1 MPIPIQREFILVL
14 TFPFNLMTMQTPV
27 TYFLKIKTIIVE
39 FSLNFNKIN
48 SIDKSFRTMKKY
60 AIVLF
65 VLFTSC
71 EDIFHEV
78 DNPYLTIDN
87 DQEKINMI
95 NGVYTRLVEIHNPNY
110 FTVLSR
116 SDDVHNYRDRYYEKH
131 DGRYVTVAEPIQYP
145 EITGN
150 IYVNLYTAII
160 NINRLLSVVSLSDE
174 STLAGE
180 LYFLRSYSY
189 FKLARFFGTPPI
201 ILNTEVNYAVEKP
214 DYAEV
219 YNQIEEDM
227 LQALDLLPD
236 TYSEARI
243 PGETPHKGMAKA
255 MLAEIYLN
263 MGGFPLYDKSKYAK
277 AAQLAKEI
285 IDEQNKYNFHL
296 LDDFADLWR
305 EDNTHNT
312 ENIFGLF
319 FNAELGKNKNSLIYN
334 NTSGGSDPN
343 SLTIC
348 FIHPDYKFFTDFP
361 FNYRKYNSF
370 VLGSY
375 KPLRYRSTDSV
386 VNGLIFI
393 PFDPFAPNG
402 SNYYDVGANCL
413 KWMYPS
419 IYPNTSNNKSVKT
432 SSTIYLLRY
441 AQLLLTYAEAKARSG
456 VIDETAFEV
465 VNQIRRRAN
474 HVDLYT
480 PSAFDLPPNLTTEQ
494 FIDSVVWERAWELA
508 MEPDARWFD
517 IIRLDLKD
525 KLETNTVEIPGELL
539 TDDWYFYKIPQED
552 IWNNPNLE

>member
-1 MPIPIQREFILVL
+1 
-14 TFPFNLMTMQTPV
+14 MTMQTPV

-39 FSLNFNKIN
+39 FSLNSKKIK
-48 SIDKSFRTMKKY
+48 SIEKSFGPMKIC
-60 AIVLF
+60 AIVLI
-65 VLFTSC
+65 VLLTSC
-71 EDIFHEV
+71 EKIFHEV
-78 DNPYLTIDN
+78 DNPYLNIDT
-87 DQEKINMI
+87 DQEKINII
-95 NGVYTRLVEIHNPNY
+95 NGVYSRLVEVHNPNY
-110 FTVLSR
+110 FVVLNR
-116 SDDVHNYRDRYYEKH
+116 SDDVHNFANIYYEKR
-131 DGRYVTVAEPIQYP
+131 DGDYGYFGVTNTSVDYP

-150 IYVNLYTAII
+150 IYVNLYTAIV
-160 NINRLLSVVSLSDE
+160 NINRLLSVVSYSDE

-189 FKLARFFGTPPI
+189 FKLARLFGTPPI
-201 ILNTEVNYAVEKP
+201 ILDTEVNYAVEKP

-227 LQALDLLPD
+227 QHAIDLLPD

-243 PGETPHKGMAKA
+243 PGETPHKGTAKA

-263 MGGFPLYDKSKYAK
+263 MGGFPLYDESKYAQ
-277 AAQLAKEI
+277 AAQLAKEV
-285 IDEQNKYNFHL
+285 IDEQNNYNFHL

-305 EDNTHNT
+305 EDNTHNA

-319 FNAELGKNKNSLIYN
+319 FNDELGKNQNSLIIV
-334 NTSGGSDPN
+334 TGGGRHN
-343 SLTIC
+343 SPGWITHST
-348 FIHPDYKFFTDFP
+348 FHPDYKFFNDFP
-361 FNYRKYNSF
+361 HNYRKYNSF
-370 VLGSY
+370 LLGY
-375 KPLRYRSTDSV
+375 YQILYYQSTDTLENS
-386 VNGLIFI
+386 LIFI
-393 PFDPFAPNG
+393 PFDTVKNPKEYN
-402 SNYYDVGANCL
+402 DGASCL
-413 KWMYPS
+413 KW
-419 IYPNTSNNKSVKT
+419 IYATYDDVNHDYKSEKT

>member
-1 MPIPIQREFILVL
+1 MKNAITQ
-14 TFPFNLMTMQTPV
+14 
-27 TYFLKIKTIIVE
+27 IKNIIVE
-39 FSLNFNKIN
+39 FLQNSYKIN
-48 SIDKSFRTMKKY
+48 SIDISFSTMKKF
-60 AIVLF
+60 AVVLF
-65 VLFTSC
+65 VLLTSC
-71 EDIFHEV
+71 ENIFHEV
-78 DNPYLTIDN
+78 DNPYLNIDT
-87 DQEKINMI
+87 DQEKINMV
-95 NGVYTRLVEIHNPNY
+95 NGVYTRLVEVHNPNY
-110 FTVLSR
+110 FVVLNR
-116 SDDVHNYRDRYYEKH
+116 SDDVHNFADVYYEK
-131 DGRYVTVAEPIQYP
+131 DDVYGYVGYTNKPIDYP

-189 FKLARFFGTPPI
+189 FKLARLFGTPPI
-201 ILNTEVNYAVEKP
+201 ILDTEVNYAVEKP
-214 DYAEV
+214 DYGEV

-227 LQALDLLPD
+227 QHALDLLPD

-243 PGETPHKGMAKA
+243 PGETPHKGTAKA

-263 MGGFPLYDKSKYAK
+263 MGGFPLYDKSKYAQ
-277 AAQLAKEI
+277 AAQLAKEV
-285 IDEQNKYNFHL
+285 IDEQNNYNFFL

-319 FNAELGKNKNSLIYN
+319 FNDELGENKNSLIM
-334 NTSGGSDPN
+334 TTGASSHSGGPWITTS
-343 SLTIC
+343 T
-348 FIHPDYKFFTDFP
+348 FHPDYKFFNDFP
-361 FNYRKYNSF
+361 HNYRKYNSF
-370 VLGSY
+370 LLGY
-375 KPLRYRSTDSV
+375 NQILYYQSTDTLENS
-386 VNGLIFI
+386 LIFI
-393 PFDPFAPNG
+393 PFDTVKNPKEYN
-402 SNYYDVGANCL
+402 DGASCL
-413 KWMYPS
+413 KW
-419 IYPNTSNNKSVKT
+419 IYATYDDVNHDYKSEKT

-480 PSAFDLPPNLTTEQ
+480 PSAFDLSPNLTTEQ
-494 FIDSVVWERAWELA
+494 FIDSVIWERAWELA
-508 MEPDARWFD
+508 MEPDSRWFD

-525 KLETNTVEIPGELL
+525 ELETNTWKIPSELL

-552 IWNNPNLE
+552 KWNNPNLE

>member
-1 MPIPIQREFILVL
+1 
-14 TFPFNLMTMQTPV
+14 MTMQTIV
-27 TYFLKIKTIIVE
+27 RYFLKIKAKIVE
-39 FSLNFNKIN
+39 LSMKSKKII
-48 SIDKSFRTMKKY
+48 SIEKSFSTLKIY

-65 VLFTSC
+65 VLLASC
-71 EDIFHEV
+71 EKNFHEL

-87 DQEKINMI
+87 DQEKINMV
-95 NGVYTRLVEIHNPNY
+95 NGVYSRLVEVHNPNY
-110 FTVLSR
+110 FIVLNR
-116 SDDVHNYRDRYYEKH
+116 SDDVHNFADVYYKK
-131 DGRYVTVAEPIQYP
+131 DDVSGYVGYTNKPIDYP

-277 AAQLAKEI
+277 AAQLAKEV

-319 FNAELGKNKNSLIYN
+319 FNDELGKNKNSLIIPL
-334 NTSGGSDPN
+334 NTGGSDLN
-343 SLTIC
+343 FLTYSL
-348 FIHPDYKFFTDFP
+348 IHPDYKFFTDFP
-361 FNYRKYNSF
+361 YNYRKYNSF
-370 VLGSY
+370 LIGY
-375 KPLRYRSTDSV
+375 YQHLDYRSIDTL
-386 VNGLIFI
+386 VNSLIFI
-393 PFDPFAPNG
+393 PFDPLNTPISLRRYEHMA
-402 SNYYDVGANCL
+402 SCL
-413 KWMYPS
+413 KWIYATY
-419 IYPNTSNNKSVKT
+419 YPNTSNNKEVKT

-456 VIDETAFEV
+456 VIDETAYDA

-480 PSAFDLPPNLTTEQ
+480 PSAFDLSPNLTTEQ

-508 MEPDARWFD
+508 MEPDTRWFD

-525 KLETNTVEIPGELL
+525 KLETNNVEIPGELL